1 VPLYTCHTS
10 HASQPA
16 FFPHNNIRGLIM
28 LLTSE
33 RRANEYDDTGT
44 VHNYYEH
51 MVLEEIRQ
59 KLPDRRHEADLLAD
73 IACVALNHLP
83 PRYIRHDVD
92 MAFYL
97 SPRDRIEME
106 EKVANAV
113 QQAMIFVEQ
122 RGNRAETGEA

>member
-1 VPLYTCHTS
+1 
-10 HASQPA
+10 
-16 FFPHNNIRGLIM
+16 M
-28 LLTSE
+28 LLSSE
-33 RRANEYDDTGT
+33 RRSNAHNDDYNDTGT

-51 MVLEEIRQ
+51 MVLEEIQ
-59 KLPDRRHEADLLAD
+59 HKLPDRRQEADLLAD

-106 EKVANAV
+106 QKVANAV
-113 QQAMIFVEQ
+113 QQAIIFVEQ
-122 RGNRAETGEA
+122 RGNREDPSI